1 MSVIPCNKN
10 AELTAVVRAYADA
23 LMTEAHK
30 LGNHGLTEDEF
41 YDFGVLRGAI
51 ERVRGQYSATMR
63 DKREFLRSILNYMQD
78 QKFIKDWESAGE
90 ANRHDYI
97 VRMMSGRVCAIE
109 SKGCLDG
116 NNSNIYERPH
126 NADEFVIWSVCT
138 NAAGD
143 PRANVWSGIHTRL
156 SAQIISTRTPVDGLI
171 VWDMLCGTKGRICPK
186 LANNSNRVTSIAQHR
201 LPPPCI
207 YVFPSTVPSP
217 RTNPNAVAQELGN
230 VQFLAALHEC
240 FAGREE
246 EVSYVDWSV
255 QHKGSDTVRKTTI
268 RRAEHIVRESKFT
281 AIRRV

>member
-1 MSVIPCNKN
+1 MTVIPCSKN
-10 AELTAVVRAYADA
+10 SELTAVIRDYAEV

-30 LGNHGLTEDEF
+30 LGNHGLTDEEF

-63 DKREFLRSILNYMQD
+63 DKREFVRNILNYMQD
-78 QKFIKDWESAGE
+78 RKYIKEWESAGE

-97 VRMMSGRVCAIE
+97 VRMSSGRVCAIE
-109 SKGCLDG
+109 FKGCLDG
-116 NNSNIYERPH
+116 NNTAIYERPH
-126 NADEFVIWSVCT
+126 NAEEFVIWSVCT
-138 NAAGD
+138 NAGGD

-156 SAQIISTRTPVDGLI
+156 SAQIISAKTPVDGLI

-186 LANNSNRVTSIAQHR
+186 LTSNVNRSTSVAQYK

-207 YVFPSTVPSP
+207 YVFPPTVPSP
-217 RTNPNAVAQELGN
+217 RTNPEAVAQELGS

-240 FAGREE
+240 FAGRNE

-255 QHKGSDTVRKTTI
+255 EHKGSDTVRKTTI
-268 RRAEHIVRESKFT
+268 RRGGDVVKESKFT